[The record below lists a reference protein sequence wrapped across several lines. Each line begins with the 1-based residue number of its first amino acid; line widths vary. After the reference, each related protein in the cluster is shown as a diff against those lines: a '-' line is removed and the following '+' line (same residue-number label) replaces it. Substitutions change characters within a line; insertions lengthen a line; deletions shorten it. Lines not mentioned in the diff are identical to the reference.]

1 MNPLFSGSGF
11 PINPQL
17 VQLARMMNGGMNPQS
32 MISQVPQLQQV
43 LNMCKGQNPKDVFY
57 SMCKQQGVNPDEILN
72 QLR

>member
-32 MISQVPQLQQV
+32 IITQVPQLQQV
-43 LNMCKGQNPKDVFY
+43 LRRTCVRECMTGSRHFPLQTLISSAQRD
-57 SMCKQQGVNPDEILN
+57 L
-72 QLR
+72 